1 MTIANDL
8 ATAGTATLGEAWK
21 TARIIDDPPLPLA
34 PEMSVAGVAITVRC
48 KPGDNLAIHRAIAAA
63 PCGETV
69 LVVDYGGCVTS
80 GPFGEIMAL
89 ACQMQGIGG
98 LIIDGAVRDSVQI
111 TKMGFPVFARGKHI
125 RGTFKNDQGTGDIPL
140 EIGGTLIQP
149 NEMIVADADG
159 IVVIPLHEAESALD
173 AARNRLKVESGVMAR
188 LKAGETTIKIFQ
200 LDEQELYR

>member
-1 MTIANDL
+1 
-8 ATAGTATLGEAWK
+8 
-21 TARIIDDPPLPLA
+21 
-34 PEMSVAGVAITVRC
+34 
-48 KPGDNLAIHRAIAAA
+48 
-63 PCGETV
+63 
-69 LVVDYGGCVTS
+69 
-80 GPFGEIMAL
+80 MAL